1 MSIWTLIQIVFDI
14 FMACGLFVVVM
25 RMNRAPKDDPRM
37 SRGLA
42 LLQSKIAVLEDL
54 SDRTEQQVS
63 GLVSILETKAR
74 EVQAKVEL
82 ADRHVNEIRVSMER
96 SLEVASIF
104 QDKIPHKE
112 IIERQNTL
120 KYVTAARLA
129 HSGMSIEDI
138 SLRVDLPRG
147 ELDFI
152 ASVNRDRLMFNEDSL
167 PEWAKTAMADES
179 AAGTDSGAG
188 ASGGSMNDS
197 TDSSEA
203 IDASNDERARRLRAE
218 IELAENQRLV
228 DSLSRLQFEM
238 QNLDMQLANENKS
251 RDVASAYEV
260 PKVETDHLKK
270 LGEEFRKA
278 VREGEVADSRQMFA
292 PIENLA
298 SMIPSILD
306 AASQIP
312 SAAQPA
318 RVVATAAPQT
328 QSAYAAAVN
337 ANANAAANAQRATQ
351 QAATTQ
357 DPVLARA
364 AAQAKVQAAL
374 RSSSPQP
381 PRSAASMSN
390 DLANARAVARSAAS
404 SPKSSAPKAAPG
416 EVRKVMFP
424 RIDGSDV

>member
-1 MSIWTLIQIVFDI
+1 MSTWTLIQIVFDI
-14 FMACGLFVVVM
+14 FMACGIFVVVM
-25 RMNRAPKDDPRM
+25 RMNRAPKDDPRL

-63 GLVSILETKAR
+63 SLVSILENKAR

-104 QDKIPHKE
+104 QDKIPHQE

-120 KYVTAARLA
+120 KYVSAARLA
-129 HSGMSIEDI
+129 HSGLSVDEIAT
-138 SLRVDLPRG
+138 RVDLPRG
-147 ELDFI
+147 ELEFI
-152 ASVNRDRLMFNEDSL
+152 SSVNRDRLMFNEAEL
-167 PEWAKTAMADES
+167 PEWAKGASVASS
-179 AAGTDSGAG
+179 AAAGESLNVAPALAATDV
-188 ASGGSMNDS
+188 S
-197 TDSSEA
+197 TE
-203 IDASNDERARRLRAE
+203 SNEDRSTRMRAE

-228 DSLSRLQFEM
+228 ESLSKLQFEM
-238 QNLDMQLANENKS
+238 QNLDMQLA
-251 RDVASAYEV
+251 RDNTVRDIAGAYDV

-278 VREGEVADSRQMFA
+278 VRDGEASDSRHPLFP
-292 PIENLA
+292 PIENLS
-298 SMIPSILD
+298 SMMPSILE
-306 AASQIP
+306 AAEQIP
-312 SAAQPA
+312 GAGSPM
-318 RVVATAAPQT
+318 RTMTAAVPMAPVVQAAPIV
-328 QSAYAAAVN
+328 QAARAMAAAAPTPPTVK
-337 ANANAAANAQRATQ
+337 
-351 QAATTQ
+351 

-374 RSSSPQP
+374 RTSSVKPATQQRTP
-381 PRSAASMSN
+381 SAL
-390 DLANARAVARSAAS
+390 DQARAVGKSAA
-404 SPKSSAPKAAPG
+404 KPG